1 MAYGSPAYVVDK
13 VNGKMQ
19 NFVQYG
25 IWHVMPSL
33 GFEL

>member
-19 NFVQYG
+19 NFVQHG
-25 IWHVMPSL
+25 DLARNALPR
-33 GFEL
+33 F